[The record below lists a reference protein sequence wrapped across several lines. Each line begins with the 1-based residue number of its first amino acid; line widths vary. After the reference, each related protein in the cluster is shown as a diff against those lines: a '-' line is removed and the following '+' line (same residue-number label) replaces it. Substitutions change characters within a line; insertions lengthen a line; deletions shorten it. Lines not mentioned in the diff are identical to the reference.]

1 MTAAGSGWVITLLAS
16 FGQTLRNATQ
26 RDLIGALGAVGT
38 ARVRTLALAEVMFA
52 QVISQ
57 RVFKERPS
65 LPETIGM
72 AMIVVAAALLVSG
85 MTG

>member
-57 RVFKERPS
+57 RVFKERPCLS
-65 LPETIGM
+65 DTVGM
-72 AMIVVAAALLVSG
+72 AMIVGAAPRLMSG
-85 MTG
+85 AAG